1 MSNGIYVA
9 VSGSIANMDHLEV
22 VSHGLAQANTTGF
35 KRDMLSFEQVR
46 LVGPGETAEIEDLQ
60 DKDFVKARQTH
71 VNTTQGELM
80 RTGNALDIAITGNGY
95 LRVQTEQGE
104 RLTRDGRLMVNRE
117 GLLMTTSGNKVV
129 GAGGG
134 DIYLPPEQRP
144 TFDSDGTVKAGSEV
158 VGQLGLLG
166 IAEKAELK
174 KDTAGLIIPP
184 GAEGQAPLTTMFGV
198 HQGHLESSNVKPV
211 EMMVQLVNVQRNF
224 EALHQVIQTYRRMDT
239 AANRLTR

>member
-35 KRDMLSFEQVR
+35 KGDKLSFEQVR

-71 VNTTQGELM
+71 VNTRQGELM
-80 RTGNALDIAITGNGY
+80 RTGNALNIALTGNGY

-104 RLTRDGRLMVNRE
+104 RLTRDGRMMVNAE
-117 GLLMTTSGNKVV
+117 GLLMTTSGNKIL
-129 GAGGG
+129 GMGGRE
-134 DIYLPPEQRP
+134 IYLPPEQRP
-144 TFDSDGTVKAGSEV
+144 TFDADGTIKAGSEV
-158 VGQLGLLG
+158 VGNLG
-166 IAEKAELK
+166 ILGVAEGAELK
-174 KDTAGLIIPP
+174 KDAAGLIIPP
-184 GAEGQAPLTTMFGV
+184 DAKGQAPLTTMFGV

>member
-35 KRDMLSFEQVR
+35 KRDMMSFEKVR
-46 LVGPGETAEIEDLQ
+46 LVGPGETAEIDDLQ
-60 DKDFVKARQTH
+60 DKDFVRARQTH
-71 VNTTQGELM
+71 VNTQQGEMM
-80 RTGNALDIAITGNGY
+80 RTGNVLDIALTGNGY
-95 LRVQTEQGE
+95 LRIQTDQGE

-117 GLLMTTSGNKVV
+117 GLLMTTSGNKLI
-129 GAGGG
+129 GDGGQ
-134 DIYLPPEQRP
+134 DIFLPPEQRP
-144 TFDSDGTVKAGSEV
+144 TFDSDGTVKAGTEI
-158 VGQLGLLG
+158 VGQLGLFG
-166 IAEKAELK
+166 VADGAQLK
-174 KDTAGLIIPP
+174 KDSAGLIIPP
-184 GAEGQAPLTTMFGV
+184 DAAERTSLDTMFGV

-239 AANRLTR
+239 AANRLVR

>member
-1 MSNGIYVA
+1 MSNGIYIA

-35 KRDMLSFEQVR
+35 KGDLVSFEQVR

-60 DKDFVKARQTH
+60 DKNFVKARQTH
-71 VNTTQGELM
+71 VNTRQGELT
-80 RTGNALDIAITGNGY
+80 RTGNSLDIALTGNGY
-95 LRVQTEQGE
+95 LRIETEQGE
-104 RLTRDGRLMVNRE
+104 RLTRDGRLMLNRE
-117 GLLMTTSGNKVV
+117 GLLMTTTGHKVL
-129 GAGGG
+129 GLGGSE
-134 DIYLPPEQRP
+134 IFLPPEQRP
-144 TFDSDGTVKAGSEV
+144 TFDSDGTIKAGSET
-158 VGQLGLLG
+158 VGQLGIFG
-166 IAEKAELK
+166 IAEGAELK

-184 GAEGQAPLTTMFGV
+184 AAAEEARLTTTFGV

-224 EALHQVIQTYRRMDT
+224 EALHQVIQTYQRMDT